1 MKTPTGQA
9 IIAAINQILELQ
21 TREAQDA
28 KQNQAVELLGAFAR
42 ENDVPPQAG
51 AVSTLSRLLRNL
63 EKDREDAIRQ
73 VRSMSDSLLNK
84 DEHELEVE
92 LINLR
97 DQLMPIEARIH
108 QVKTK
113 TAFVATV
120 VRPFSPKYAATWFH
134 ERKDIDVSRA
144 KAQIDMLETAQLNN
158 MNEVSDWARGVAE
171 LFENLVVYRG
181 EDAADFY
188 SRPSG
193 TVSEKSSRT
202 YLQAWTAFIERF
214 KDEIWHRA
222 IDSEPNQVQVPAS
235 PKSSRANDSMS
246 MGAYEPARLE
256 AKGIVS
262 EKAEA
267 NLFMSLERPAAHRVS
282 KPRATEPA
290 GWIQIYIES
299 KIDASA
305 QATRKW
311 ESQSEFRGS
320 LQKWLD
326 TLPVIWGPAANQ
338 FVAKVSVKTATGES
352 DLTLPSLTV
361 GDAAE
366 RLVKAVEMQQD

>member
-1 MKTPTGQA
+1 MSTPTGQA

-21 TREAQDA
+21 TKEAQDA
-28 KQNQAVELLGAFAR
+28 KQTQAIELLGAFAR
-42 ENDVPPQAG
+42 ENNVPAQTG

-63 EKDREDAIRQ
+63 GRDTEVIRQ

-84 DEHELEVE
+84 DEQELENE
-92 LINLR
+92 LMVLR

-120 VRPFSPKYAATWFH
+120 VRPFSPKYAASWFH

-144 KAQIDMLETAQLNN
+144 KVHIDQLETAQLNDI
-158 MNEVSDWARGVAE
+158 NEVSDWARGVAE
-171 LFENLVVYRG
+171 LFEQLVVYRG

-202 YLQAWTAFIERF
+202 YLQAWTAFIEKF
-214 KDEIWHRA
+214 KEEIWRRA
-222 IDSEPNQVQVPAS
+222 VDSESNQDQSRSS
-235 PKSSRANDSMS
+235 PKSSRRNDSIS
-246 MGAYEPARLE
+246 MGAYESDKLE
-256 AKGIVS
+256 LNRNVS
-262 EKAEA
+262 KAA
-267 NLFMSLERPAAHRVS
+267 NKSFFMSLERPAAHRVS
-282 KPRATEPA
+282 KPRATEPV
-290 GWIQIYIES
+290 GWIQIFIES

-311 ESQSEFRGS
+311 ESQSEFQGS

-338 FVAKVSVKTATGES
+338 FVAKVSVKTRTGES

-366 RLVKAVEMQQD
+366 RLIKAVEMQQD